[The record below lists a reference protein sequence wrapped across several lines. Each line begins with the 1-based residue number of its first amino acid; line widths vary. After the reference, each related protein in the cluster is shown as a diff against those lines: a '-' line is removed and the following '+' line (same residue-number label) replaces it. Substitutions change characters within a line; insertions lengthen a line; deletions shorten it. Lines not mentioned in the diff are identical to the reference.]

1 MSHFQQ
7 YVAKMEERK
16 VELEEERLKAKAIRH
31 DDRDKISSND
41 ASVKRK
47 SSLQKSHTIPSPSPK
62 EKSVEDPSNSNTP
75 PNSTTTQPK
84 KQTATTGTLK

>member
-7 YVAKMEERK
+7 YVTKMEERK

-31 DDRDKISSND
+31 NDLDKVTSND
-41 ASVKRK
+41 ANVKKK

-62 EKSVEDPSNSNTP
+62 EKERIVEDSPKSKTPSK
-75 PNSTTTQPK
+75 PK